1 MEGQRTPARASGH
14 GRPRDGGLGEARV
27 AAMVRA
33 HGDALRRVARRY
45 SADPADAE
53 DALQRALEIYL
64 RRLARVE
71 PATELAWLKVV
82 VIRTFVHADPRH

>member
-1 MEGQRTPARASGH
+1 MHAQRTHARTSGC

-33 HGDALRRVARRY
+33 HGN
-45 SADPADAE
+45 
-53 DALQRALEIYL
+53 ALQRALEIYL

-71 PATELAWLKVV
+71 PATELAWL
-82 VIRTFVHADPRH
+82 T